1 MFATLNLQFLSL
13 DLTDE
18 TPATP
23 GLAAQGEPGAEF
35 SDLLRLRID
44 TGLPVA
50 EIPGDFLPQSGSELP
65 LQALPIE
72 LNVAEG
78 GGISEGLLTLQEPVT
93 GGTGLVAE
101 RPLPDPMV
109 TGRPLHDPLSDPM
122 VTEPLVAA
130 LPQKAPDAA
139 PAVAA
144 PDLVTATID
153 RRDILTAAESRPLPL
168 GTAPQPVTRTQDAAM
183 TLTESVEAQVPVLR
197 ERPLATQVPPGMTPT
212 PGPEQRAIPI
222 EIPRRA
228 DPVPLPVTSTE
239 EISEVF
245 KARPKVTQA
254 VQVLGLQPNPQQAP
268 VISTPSAAAP
278 ADTGYAAAAQQ
289 ATDLISTPVRA
300 QGWGE
305 QIGERVLLMAAN
317 QNKTAEIR
325 LTPAEMGP
333 LRVQV
338 SVDDGAANV
347 TFQAQ
352 HAVTR
357 EAIEQ
362 ALPRLRELLAENG
375 LSLGQANVGEQG
387 VAEGERDE
395 NDGPLG
401 NSGDPGERPDDGNDL
416 AATQRTVNASSLLDT
431 YV

>member
-1 MFATLNLQFLSL
+1 MFATLNLQFSPL

-18 TPATP
+18 TLATP
-23 GLAAQGEPGAEF
+23 GLAAQGEPGTGF

-50 EIPGDFLPQSGSELP
+50 EIPGDFLPPSGSELP

-72 LNVAEG
+72 VNMAEG
-78 GGISEGLLTLQEPVT
+78 FDVSEGLLALQEPLPEAV
-93 GGTGLVAE
+93 GLVAE
-101 RPLPDPMV
+101 RPLRDLMAA
-109 TGRPLHDPLSDPM
+109 
-122 VTEPLVAA
+122 EALVAT
-130 LPQKAPDAA
+130 LPGENP
-139 PAVAA
+139 VAA
-144 PDLVTATID
+144 PDLATATID
-153 RRDILTAAESRPLPL
+153 RRDILAGVESRPLPL
-168 GTAPQPVTRTQDAAM
+168 GAAPQPVMRSQDAAI
-183 TLTESVEAQVPVLR
+183 TLAESMEPRAPLLR
-197 ERPLATQVPPGMTPT
+197 ERPLAIQLPPGMMPS
-212 PGPEQRAIPI
+212 PEVEQRAIPI
-222 EIPRRA
+222 EMPRRA
-228 DPVPLPVTSTE
+228 DTTPLPVLNTDEVS
-239 EISEVF
+239 EIF
-245 KARPKVTQA
+245 KAQPKVTQA

-268 VISTPSAAAP
+268 VISTLSAAAP

-289 ATDLISTPVRA
+289 ATDMISTPVRA

-338 SVDDGAANV
+338 SVDDGAASV

-352 HAVTR
+352 HAATR

-395 NDGPLG
+395 NGGPLG
-401 NSGDPGERPDDGNDL
+401 NSGDPGELPGDGNDPAEL
-416 AATQRTVNASSLLDT
+416 RRAVDTSSLLDT
-431 YV
+431 FV